1 MRCFNCGAEIEP
13 NSVACP
19 RCGAG
24 VRRPNADMTAE
35 QPLLRQSGY
44 NMRPNQPPRGMTPL
58 YSEPIGQPVSVLR
71 WVGRMFLPWIPIV
84 GGLVY
89 FIMIIVW
96 ACGDKFD
103 ETSKNW
109 AIASIIMIAFNL
121 LVTIVIF
128 CIFYAVFMAL
138 FNDASVQRQL
148 QMFFDSVPYNI

>member
-1 MRCFNCGAEIEP
+1 MRCYNCGTEIEP
-13 NSVACP
+13 NFAACP
-19 RCGAG
+19 KCGAR
-24 VRRPNADMTAE
+24 VRKPNADMTAE
-35 QPLLRQSGY
+35 QPALRRQGY
-44 NMRPNQPPRGMTPL
+44 RPNRSGMMPPYR
-58 YSEPIGQPVSVLR
+58 EPIGQPVSVLR

-121 LVTIVIF
+121 LVTIVLF

-138 FNDASVQRQL
+138 FNDASVQRDL

>member
-1 MRCFNCGAEIEP
+1 
-13 NSVACP
+13 
-19 RCGAG
+19 
-24 VRRPNADMTAE
+24 
-35 QPLLRQSGY
+35 
-44 NMRPNQPPRGMTPL
+44 MTPL

-138 FNDASVQRQL
+138 FNDASVQRDL

>member
-96 ACGDKFD
+96 ACGD
-103 ETSKNW
+103 
-109 AIASIIMIAFNL
+109 
-121 LVTIVIF
+121 
-128 CIFYAVFMAL
+128 
-138 FNDASVQRQL
+138 
-148 QMFFDSVPYNI
+148 

>member
-71 WVGRMFLPWIPIV
+71 CVGRMFLPWIPIV

-138 FNDASVQRQL
+138 FNDASVQRDL

>member
-1 MRCFNCGAEIEP
+1 MRCYNCGTEIEP
-13 NSVACP
+13 NFAACP
-19 RCGAG
+19 KCGAR
-24 VRRPNADMTAE
+24 VRNPNADMTAE
-35 QPLLRQSGY
+35 QPALRRQGY
-44 NMRPNQPPRGMTPL
+44 RPNQPGMMPP
-58 YSEPIGQPVSVLR
+58 YREPIGQPVSVLR

-121 LVTIVIF
+121 LVTIVLF
-128 CIFYAVFMAL
+128 CIVYAVFTAL
-138 FNDASVQRQL
+138 FNDPSVQRDL
-148 QMFFDSVPYNI
+148 QMFFDSAPYNI